1 MVLTT
6 VLLPEPFGP
15 SSATLSPA
23 ATESETPQ
31 TTW

>member
-6 VLLPEPFGP
+6 VLLPDPLGP

-23 ATESETPQ
+23 STLRETPH
-31 TTW
+31 TT